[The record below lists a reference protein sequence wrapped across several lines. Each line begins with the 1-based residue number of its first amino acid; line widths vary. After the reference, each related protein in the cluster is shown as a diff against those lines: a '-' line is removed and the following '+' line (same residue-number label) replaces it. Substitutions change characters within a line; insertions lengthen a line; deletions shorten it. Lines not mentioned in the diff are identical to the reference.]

1 MGRLEKRRGGR
12 IRLWGKLV
20 SGGYRISV
28 EDNGVG
34 ISTKQLEQINR
45 DMEMDEDQHEERIGL
60 GNVNRRLKT
69 YFEEGSG
76 VILERLPEGLRVTLT
91 VRYKEVSGIDESSDC
106 G

>member
-1 MGRLEKRRGGR
+1 M
-12 IRLWGKLV
+12 I
-20 SGGYRISV
+20 SGGYRVSV
-28 EDNGVG
+28 EDNGNG

-45 DMEMDEDQHEERIGL
+45 AMEMDEDQHEERIGL

-69 YFEEGSG
+69 YFEKGSG
-76 VILERLPEGLRVTLT
+76 VILERLHQGLRVTLT